1 MGFVKANIKCC
12 HLIRK
17 DNMEKRVQFCKKML
31 DDSEQFMDDDYFGRL
46 RPGAMHPPKIH
57 VCGGIS
63 MRGATALTIFPE
75 NVRLNSE
82 KYCQI
87 INDIYLPFENI
98 VYNGY
103 ARLVQNNAPSHK
115 SAYRKRR
122 FEENNIDCLPWPAES
137 PDLNLVELV
146 MGLYEEPHRGC
157 CKTDKS

>member
-1 MGFVKANIKCC
+1 
-12 HLIRK
+12 
-17 DNMEKRVQFCKKML
+17 ML
-31 DDSEQFMDDDYFGRL
+31 DDSEQFMDVCFSDECIFQVDSNSRACFVTKDDYFGRL
-46 RPGAMHPPKIH
+46 RPVAKHPPKIH

-87 INDIYLPFENI
+87 INNIYLPFENI

-146 MGLYEEPHRGC
+146 MGLYEEPHRVRIN
-157 CKTDKS
+157 

>member
-1 MGFVKANIKCC
+1 
-12 HLIRK
+12 
-17 DNMEKRVQFCKKML
+17 MEKRVQFCKKML
-31 DDSEQFMDDDYFGRL
+31 DDSEQTCFVTKDDYFGRL
-46 RPGAMHPPKIH
+46 RPGAKHPAKIH
-57 VCGGIS
+57 VWGGIS
-63 MRGATALTIFPE
+63 MRGATALAIFPR
-75 NVRLNSE
+75 NIRLDSE

-87 INDIYLPFENI
+87 INDIYLPFKNI

-115 SAYRKRR
+115 STYRKRR
-122 FEENNIDCLPWPAES
+122 FEENIDCLPRPAES